1 VPDLSRCGDA
11 ARDLRPPSDLVV
23 LQL

>member
-1 VPDLSRCGDA
+1 VPDLSRCGDG